1 MVDSVTPNEQHDVGT
16 TVKIECKK
24 KFVLFGEEEIIC
36 QTDGSW
42 SSIPLCKRLGESSSH
57 SATTFSYRFEV
68 LTSQFHS
75 FL

>member
-16 TVKIECKK
+16 AVKIECKK

-42 SSIPLCKRLGESSSH
+42 SSIPLCKRLGESSPLKTNLY
-57 SATTFSYRFEV
+57 TTLGCLFGV
-68 LTSQFHS
+68 D
-75 FL
+75 